1 VRTCPTG
8 ARHFGDF
15 ADPESNVSRL
25 ARDRGGMALMP
36 EMGTAPVN
44 RYLPPRRKDVL
55 AASPLA
61 PLLDI
66 SATGLAGWLDRML
79 GKI

>member
-1 VRTCPTG
+1 
-8 ARHFGDF
+8 
-15 ADPESNVSRL
+15 
-25 ARDRGGMALMP
+25 MP

-61 PLLDI
+61 PLLDV